1 MHWNSLAD
9 FLAMGGYALYVWG
22 SFGACALVMA
32 AECLQLRLRRTELLE
47 AVREQLAAQPSTEEH
62 NA

>member
-22 SFGACALVMA
+22 SFSACALVMA

-47 AVREQLAAQPSTEEH
+47 ALREQLAAQQSTEEH